1 MIALNQGDDLRRPGR
16 LTLKNNN
23 IERASLPVPDFVRK
37 FDEGLA
43 SRRTPEPGVSLAVW
57 VLVTLLIK
65 SHFR

>member
-1 MIALNQGDDLRRPGR
+1 MTCTANLE
-16 LTLKNNN
+16 NNN
-23 IERASLPVPDFVRK
+23 IEFTSLPVPDFVHK